1 MGQIGAQRDASCQH
15 AAELLELLETEGA
28 SPRFFAAFEE
38 ASPEAR
44 QLLLKWL
51 LLTNPKRARGAP

>member
-1 MGQIGAQRDASCQH
+1 VNQNQPCCQH
-15 AAELLELLETEGA
+15 AADLLELLEAEGA
-28 SPRFFAAFEE
+28 SPRFFTAFEA

-51 LLTNPKRARGAP
+51 LLANPKRARGAP